1 MPRGRILVAAVL
13 VVSGLTGGTAGAQ
26 SEGGHR
32 PDLTVATYNI
42 HAGAGEDSV
51 FDLDRTAAAL
61 REMHADVIGLQEVDV
76 HWGARSDFV
85 DEARR
90 LAHALHMHVFYAP
103 IYDLPSLTAGAPD
116 RLFGVAVLSRF
127 PIVHAVNHEITR
139 LSTQVPNPVP
149 APAPGLPEVVIS
161 VRGVLL
167 HVYDTHLDY
176 RPDPGVRATQVDDM
190 LEIIGP
196 HPRHTV
202 LLGDLNATPTAPEL
216 APLWTDLVD
225 VVAKT
230 PNSGLLTY
238 PAITPTARDDYV
250 VVSPDFGVSN
260 AFVADIEIVGTQ
272 ASDHRPVVAR
282 LTPRRS

>member
-1 MPRGRILVAAVL
+1 VPRARILVAAVL

-42 HAGAGEDSV
+42 HAGAGEDNV

-61 REMHADVIGLQEVDV
+61 RAMRADVIGLQEVDV

-90 LAHALHMHVFYAP
+90 LARALGMRVFYAP
-103 IYDLPSLTAGAPD
+103 IYDLPPLSAGAPD
-116 RLFGVAVLSRF
+116 RRFGVAILSRY
-127 PIVHAVNHEITR
+127 PIVHAVNHQITR

-149 APAPGLPEVVIS
+149 APAPGFPEVVIN
-161 VRGVLL
+161 VRGVVV

-176 RPDPGVRATQVDDM
+176 RPDPSVRTMQVADM
-190 LEIIGP
+190 LGIIGP
-196 HPRHTV
+196 HPRRTV
-202 LLGDLNATPTAPEL
+202 LLGDLNAPPTAPEL
-216 APLWTDLVD
+216 APLWTGLVD

-230 PNSGLLTY
+230 PNSGQLSY

-250 VVSPDFGVSN
+250 VVSPDFGISD
-260 AFVADIEIVGTQ
+260 AFVPDIEIDGTQ